1 MPATNYRTSPNVIY
15 NKDLLNSYCSCMDW
29 LVDILH
35 DNPVIPIF
43 LTIGL
48 GFWLGGMKVKSFS
61 LGPVTATLIVG
72 VIIGQLDI
80 PVSDTLKNV
89 SFMLF
94 LFAIGYSVGPQF
106 FRSLKGDGLKQIGFA
121 LVEVALCI
129 ATVVVVS
136 LIMGYNKGMAVGL
149 FSGSQAFSAVIGV
162 GSSTIK
168 SLGLSHEHEQAYLD
182 IIPACYAVCYVFGTI
197 GSAWVIANL
206 GPILMGGLNK
216 VKKQTAELEEE
227 MDSGDI
233 TPAPGTFVANRPI
246 SFRAYRAESDYFNR
260 PRTVEEI
267 ETHIKA
273 LGSRHFVERL
283 RLRGE
288 ITDPEPDLKV
298 RKGDVIVL
306 SGRRE
311 TIIEDA
317 GWIGPEVT
325 DHELLNFAAEYI
337 PVTVS
342 KSGANGITIGELR
355 GQDYMRGVMIHKIMR
370 DDVRIPM
377 KSRTR
382 LERGDVVILVGLPQ
396 DVAMAIA
403 EIGYSDRP
411 TETTDM
417 TFTGLGIAIGCFIGA
432 LTIYFKGIPVSLST
446 SGGAILAGLILG
458 WLRNKRP
465 TFGRIPA
472 PVVWFMNNMGLNMFI
487 AVVGLGAG
495 PTFISGL
502 KQVGVE
508 MFLAG
513 IVCTS
518 VPLILSIL
526 IGAKLFKFP
535 PAIALGCAAGSRNA
549 VAALGAIQDNLD
561 STLPAMS
568 YTVTYAVGSITL
580 ILAGMIVP
588 LIV

>member
-1 MPATNYRTSPNVIY
+1 MEWLATTFR
-15 NKDLLNSYCSCMDW
+15 
-29 LVDILH
+29 

-48 GFWLGGMKVKSFS
+48 GFWLGNLKYKSFS

-80 PVSDTLKNV
+80 PVSDELKNV

-129 ATVVVVS
+129 TTVVVVS

-162 GSSTIK
+162 GSSTIH
-168 SLGLSHEHEQAYLD
+168 SLGLPAATEKSYID

-206 GPILMGGLNK
+206 GPMLMGGLNK
-216 VKKQTAELEEE
+216 VKEQTAKLEAE
-227 MDSGDI
+227 MDSGDF
-233 TPAPGTFVANRPI
+233 TPDPGTFVANRPI
-246 SFRAYRAESDYFNR
+246 SFRAYRVESDYFRR
-260 PRTVEEI
+260 PRTVAEVER
-267 ETHIKA
+267 HIKEMG
-273 LGSRHFVERL
+273 LRHFVERL

-288 ITDPEPDLKV
+288 VNDPEPDLKI
-298 RKGDVIVL
+298 RMGDVIVL

-311 TIIEDA
+311 SIIDDA

-325 DHELLNFAAEYI
+325 DHELLNFTAENL
-337 PVTVS
+337 PVTVA
-342 KSGANGITIGELR
+342 KSGVAGLTLGALR
-355 GQDYMRGVMIHKIMR
+355 HQEYMRGVMVRKVVR
-370 DDVRIPM
+370 DDTPLPLRS
-377 KSRTR
+377 KTE
-382 LERGDVVILVGLPQ
+382 LEAGDVITLVGLPQ
-396 DVAMAIA
+396 DVAEAVP

-411 TETTDM
+411 TEDTDM
-417 TFTGLGIAIGCFIGA
+417 TFTGLGIAIGCLIGA
-432 LTIYFKGIPVSLST
+432 LTVYFRGIPVSLST
-446 SGGAILAGLILG
+446 SGGAILAGLVLG
-458 WLRNKRP
+458 WLRNRRP
-465 TFGRIPA
+465 TFGRIPR
-472 PVVWFMNNMGLNMFI
+472 PVIWFMNNMGLNMFI

-502 KQVGVE
+502 QTVGLE
-508 MFLAG
+508 MFLVG
-513 IVCTS
+513 VVCTS
-518 VPLILSIL
+518 VPLILAIL
-526 IGAKLFKFP
+526 IGHRLFHFP
-535 PAIALGCAAGSRNA
+535 PAITLGCVAGSRNA

-568 YTVTYAVGSITL
+568 YTVTYAVGSVTL

-588 LIV
+588 LLV

>member
-1 MPATNYRTSPNVIY
+1 
-15 NKDLLNSYCSCMDW
+15 MDW
-29 LVDILH
+29 LVGILR

-48 GFWLGGMKVKSFS
+48 GFWLGGLKVKSFS
-61 LGPVTATLIVG
+61 LGPVTSTLIVG
-72 VIIGQLDI
+72 VVIGQLDI

-129 ATVVVVS
+129 VTVVTVS

-168 SLGLSHEHEQAYLD
+168 SLGLPPEQEQAYLD

-206 GPILMGGLNK
+206 GPILLGGLDK
-216 VKKQTAELEEE
+216 VKKQTAELEAE

-233 TPAPGTFVANRPI
+233 AQDPGTFVANRPI
-246 SFRAYRAESDYFNR
+246 SFRAYRAESDYFSR
-260 PRTVEEI
+260 PRTVAEI
-267 ETHIKA
+267 ENHIKS
-273 LGSRHFVERL
+273 LGLRHFIERL
-283 RLRGE
+283 RVRGE
-288 ITDPEPDLKV
+288 VTDPDPDLKV

-311 TIIEDA
+311 SIVDDA

-337 PVTVS
+337 PVTIS
-342 KSGANGITIGELR
+342 KSGASGMTVGQLR
-355 GQDYMRGVMIHKIMR
+355 SQDYMRGVMIYKIVR
-370 DDVRIPM
+370 DEVRIPL
-377 KSRTR
+377 KSRTM
-382 LERGDVVILVGLPQ
+382 LQNGDVVTLVGLPQ
-396 DVAMAIA
+396 DVAVAES

-411 TETTDM
+411 SEITDM
-417 TFTGLGIAIGCFIGA
+417 TFTGLGIAIGCFVGA
-432 LTIYFKGIPVSLST
+432 LTVHLKGIPVSLST

-472 PVVWFMNNMGLNMFI
+472 PVLWFMNNMGLNMFI
-487 AVVGLGAG
+487 AVVGLAAG

-502 KQVGVE
+502 QQVGVE
-508 MFLAG
+508 MFAVG

-535 PAIALGCAAGSRNA
+535 PAVALGCAAGSRNA

>member
-1 MPATNYRTSPNVIY
+1 ME
-15 NKDLLNSYCSCMDW
+15 W
-29 LVDILH
+29 LAAILR

-48 GFWLGGMKVKSFS
+48 GFWLGNLKFKSFS

-80 PVSDTLKNV
+80 PVSAQLKNV

-106 FRSLKGDGLKQIGFA
+106 FRSLKGEGLKQIAFA
-121 LVEVALCI
+121 LVETALCI
-129 ATVVVVS
+129 VTVIGVS
-136 LIMGYNKGMAVGL
+136 LLMGYNKGIAVGL

-162 GSSTIK
+162 GSDVIE
-168 SLGLSHEHEQAYLD
+168 SLGLPADVEKSYLE

-197 GSAWVIANL
+197 GSAWIIANL
-206 GPILMGGLNK
+206 GPVLLGGLKK
-216 VKKQTAELEEE
+216 VKEQTARLEAEL
-227 MDSGDI
+227 DNGDFI
-233 TPAPGTFVANRPI
+233 PDPGTFVANRPI
-246 SFRAYRAESDYFNR
+246 SFRAYKVESDYFHR
-260 PRTVEEI
+260 SRTVEEV
-267 ETHIKA
+267 ERHIRE
-273 LGSRHFVERL
+273 LGMRHFVERL

-288 ITDPEPDLKV
+288 IADPQPELRI

-311 TIIEDA
+311 SIIDNA

-325 DHELLNFAAEYI
+325 DHELLNFSAENL
-337 PVTVS
+337 PVTIS
-342 KSGANGITIGELR
+342 KSGISGMSIGELR
-355 GQDYMRGVMIHKIMR
+355 RQDFMRGVMIRKVLR
-370 DDVRIPM
+370 DDTPIPM
-377 KSRTR
+377 RGKTV
-382 LERGDVVILVGLPQ
+382 LQAGDVITLVGLPQ
-396 DVAMAIA
+396 DVAEAIP

-411 TETTDM
+411 TEDTDM
-417 TFTGLGIAIGCFIGA
+417 TFTGLGIAVGCFIGA

-465 TFGRIPA
+465 TFGRIPR

-487 AVVGLGAG
+487 ALVGLGAG
-495 PTFISGL
+495 PSFISGL
-502 KQVGVE
+502 HAVGLE
-508 MFLAG
+508 MFLIG
-513 IVCTS
+513 IVCTT
-518 VPLILSIL
+518 VPLVLAII
-526 IGAKLFKFP
+526 IGSRLFHFP
-535 PAIALGCAAGSRNA
+535 PAVTLGCVAGSRNA

-568 YTVTYAVGSITL
+568 YTVTYAIGSITL

-588 LIV
+588 LVV

>member
-1 MPATNYRTSPNVIY
+1 MEWPIE
-15 NKDLLNSYCSCMDW
+15 
-29 LVDILH
+29 ILR

-43 LTIGL
+43 LTIGI
-48 GFWLGGMKVKSFS
+48 GFWLGGLKIKSFS

-106 FRSLKGDGLKQIGFA
+106 FRSLRGDGLKQIGFA
-121 LVEVALCI
+121 LMEVAFCI
-129 ATVVVVS
+129 ATVVTVS
-136 LIMGYNKGMAVGL
+136 LVMGYNKGMAVGL

-168 SLGLSHEHEQAYLD
+168 SLGLPADEEQAYLD

-206 GPILMGGLNK
+206 GPMLMGGIKK
-216 VKKQTAELEEE
+216 VRKQTEELEAE
-227 MDSGDI
+227 MDSGDV
-233 TPAPGTFVANRPI
+233 TPDPGTFVANRPI
-246 SFRAYRAESDYFNR
+246 SFRAYRADSEYFSR
-260 PRTVEEI
+260 PRSVEEI
-267 ETHIKA
+267 ERHINA
-273 LGSRHFVERL
+273 LGLRHFIERL
-283 RLRGE
+283 RIRGE
-288 ITDPEPDLKV
+288 IVDPEPDLKV

-311 TIIEDA
+311 SIVEDS

-325 DHELLNFAAEYI
+325 DHELLNFAAEYL
-337 PVTVS
+337 PVTIS
-342 KSGANGITIGELR
+342 KAGADGITIGELR
-355 GQDYMRGVMIHKIMR
+355 QMDCMRGVMIYKILR
-370 DDVRIPM
+370 EDVRIPL
-377 KSRTR
+377 KNRTR
-382 LERGDVVILVGLPQ
+382 LETGDVVTLVGLPQ
-396 DVAMAIA
+396 DVSAAVA
-403 EIGYSDRP
+403 QIGYSDRP
-411 TETTDM
+411 TERTDM

-432 LTIYFKGIPVSLST
+432 LTVYFRGIPVSLST

-472 PVVWFMNNMGLNMFI
+472 PVLWFMNNMGLNMFI

-502 KQVGVE
+502 RQVGLE
-508 MFLAG
+508 MFVAG
-513 IVCTS
+513 VVCTS
-518 VPLILSIL
+518 VPLIISII
-526 IGAKLFKFP
+526 IGARLFKFP
-535 PAIALGCAAGSRNA
+535 PAVVLGCAAGSRNA
-549 VAALGAIQDNLD
+549 VAALGAIQDNLN

-568 YTVTYAVGSITL
+568 YTVTYAVGSIVL

-588 LIV
+588 LVV

>member
-1 MPATNYRTSPNVIY
+1 MN
-15 NKDLLNSYCSCMDW
+15 W
-29 LVDILH
+29 LVEILR

-43 LTIGL
+43 FTIGL
-48 GFWLGGMKVKSFS
+48 GFWLGGLKYKSFS

-72 VIIGQLDI
+72 VVIGQLDI

-129 ATVVVVS
+129 ATVVIAS
-136 LIMGYNKGMAVGL
+136 LIMGYDKGMAVGL

-168 SLGLSHEHEQAYLD
+168 SLGLAPGQEQAYLD

-197 GSAWVIANL
+197 GSAWVIANF
-206 GPILMGGLNK
+206 GPILLGGLNK
-216 VKKQTAELEEE
+216 VKNQTAELEAE

-233 TPAPGTFVANRPI
+233 TPDPGSFVANRPI
-246 SFRAYRAESDYFNR
+246 SFRAYRAESDYFNH
-260 PRTVEEI
+260 PRSVEDI
-267 ETHIKA
+267 EEHIKS
-273 LGSRHFVERL
+273 LGLRHFIERL

-288 ITDPEPDLKV
+288 INDPEPDLKV

-311 TIIEDA
+311 SIVDDA

-325 DHELLNFAAEYI
+325 DHELLNFAAEYL

-342 KSGANGITIGELR
+342 RSGADGITIAELR

-370 DDVRIPM
+370 EDLRIPL
-377 KSRTR
+377 KGRTK
-382 LERGDVVILVGLPQ
+382 LESGDVVTLVGLPQ
-396 DVAMAIA
+396 DVAVAVSR
-403 EIGYSDRP
+403 IGYSDRP
-411 TETTDM
+411 TESTDM

-432 LTIYFKGIPVSLST
+432 LTVYFKGIPVSLST
-446 SGGAILAGLILG
+446 SGGAILAGLLLG

-472 PVVWFMNNMGLNMFI
+472 PVLWFMNNMGLNMFI
-487 AVVGLGAG
+487 AVVGLAAG
-495 PTFISGL
+495 PTFIPGL
-502 KQVGVE
+502 KQVGIE
-508 MFLAG
+508 MFLVG

-518 VPLILSIL
+518 LPLILSIL

-535 PAIALGCAAGSRNA
+535 PAITLGCAAGSRNA

-561 STLPAMS
+561 STIPAMS

>member
-1 MPATNYRTSPNVIY
+1 ME
-15 NKDLLNSYCSCMDW
+15 W
-29 LVDILH
+29 LIDILR

-43 LTIGL
+43 LTIGI
-48 GFWLGGMKVKSFS
+48 GFWLGGLKIKSFS
-61 LGPVTATLIVG
+61 LGPVTSTLIVG
-72 VIIGQLDI
+72 VIIGQLDV

-106 FRSLKGDGLKQIGFA
+106 FRSLRGDGLKQIGFA
-121 LVEVALCI
+121 LMEVALCI
-129 ATVVVVS
+129 ITVIAIC

-168 SLGLSHEHEQAYLD
+168 SLGLPAAEEKAYLD

-206 GPILMGGLNK
+206 GPRLLGGLDK
-216 VKKQTAELEEE
+216 VRKQTAQLEEE
-227 MDSGDI
+227 MDNGD
-233 TPAPGTFVANRPI
+233 TVPDPGTFVANRPI
-246 SFRAYRAESDYFNR
+246 SFRAYRAESDYFNH
-260 PRTVEEI
+260 PRSVVEI
-267 ETHIKA
+267 ENHIKS
-273 LGSRHFVERL
+273 LGLRHFIERL
-283 RLRGE
+283 RIKGE
-288 ITDPEPDLKV
+288 ITEPESDLKV
-298 RKGDVIVL
+298 RKGDIIVL

-311 TIIEDA
+311 SIVDDA

-342 KSGANGITIGELR
+342 KSGADGLTIGNLR
-355 GQDYMRGVMIHKIMR
+355 QQDYMRGVMIHKILR
-370 DDVRIPM
+370 DDVRIPL
-377 KSRTR
+377 KSKTK
-382 LERGDVVILVGLPQ
+382 LERGDVVTLIGLPQ
-396 DVAMAIA
+396 DVATA
-403 EIGYSDRP
+403 ESQIGYSDRP
-411 TETTDM
+411 AESTDM
-417 TFTGLGIAIGCFIGA
+417 TFTGLGIAVGCFIGA
-432 LTIYFKGIPVSLST
+432 LTVHLKGIPVSLST

-472 PVVWFMNNMGLNMFI
+472 PVLWFMNNLGLNMFI

-502 KQVGVE
+502 RQVGME

-513 IVCTS
+513 VVCTS
-518 VPLILSIL
+518 VPLILSII

-535 PAIALGCAAGSRNA
+535 PAITLGCAAGSRNA
-549 VAALGAIQDNLD
+549 VAALGAIQDNLN

-568 YTVTYAVGSITL
+568 YTVTYAVGSIVL

-588 LIV
+588 LVV

>member
-1 MPATNYRTSPNVIY
+1 MFIDFIA
-15 NKDLLNSYCSCMDW
+15 
-29 LVDILH
+29 DIFRE
-35 DNPVIPIF
+35 NTVIPIF

-48 GFWLGGMKVKSFS
+48 GFWLGGLKIKSFS

-80 PVSDTLKNV
+80 PVSNTLKSV

-121 LVEVALCI
+121 CVEVILCI
-129 ATVVVVS
+129 ATVAVVS
-136 LIMGYNKGMAVGL
+136 IIMGYNKGQAVGL

-168 SLGLSHEHEQAYLD
+168 SLGLPQDQTDQFLA

-206 GPILMGGLNK
+206 GPRLLGGLAK
-216 VKKQTAELEEE
+216 VKDQTAQLEAE
-227 MDSGDI
+227 MDNGDI
-233 TPAPGTFVANRPI
+233 VADPGTFVANRPI
-246 SFRAYRAESDYFNR
+246 SFRAYRAESDYFNH

-267 ETHIKA
+267 ERHIEK
-273 LGSRHFVERL
+273 LGLRHFIERL

-288 ITDPEPDLKV
+288 IEDPQPNLKV
-298 RKGDVIVL
+298 RKGDIIVL

-311 TIIEDA
+311 SIIDNA
-317 GWIGPEVT
+317 GWIGSEVT
-325 DHELLNFAAEYI
+325 DHDLLNFTAENL

-342 KSGANGITIGELR
+342 KSGAAGMTLAELR
-355 GQDYMRGVMIHKIMR
+355 SKDYMRGVMVRKIIR
-370 DDVRIPM
+370 DDMSIPM
-377 KSRTR
+377 KAKTR
-382 LERGDVVILVGLPQ
+382 LEKGDILTLVGLPQ
-396 DVAMAIA
+396 DVAVAVA
-403 EIGYSDRP
+403 EIGFSDRP
-411 TETTDM
+411 TESTDVV
-417 TFTGLGIAIGCFIGA
+417 FIGLGIAIGCFIGA
-432 LTIYFKGIPVSLST
+432 LTFYYDGIPVSLST
-446 SGGAILAGLILG
+446 SGGAILSGLLLG

-465 TFGRIPA
+465 TFGRIPR
-472 PVVWFMNNMGLNMFI
+472 PVVWFMNNVGLNLFI

-495 PTFISGL
+495 PTFLSGL
-502 KQVGVE
+502 KAVGLE
-508 MFLAG
+508 FFLAG

-518 VPLILSIL
+518 VPLILATL
-526 IGAKLFKFP
+526 IAARLFKFH
-535 PAIALGCAAGSRNA
+535 PAIALGCVAGSRNA

-568 YTVTYAVGSITL
+568 YTVTYAVGSILL
-580 ILAGMIVP
+580 IFAGMIIP